1 MNSEQIA
8 DQLSKLLDELDDESL
23 SKMSDKEI
31 LELRKQL
38 NPYGRTIE
46 GSDKIL
52 TFSYTDLRHEYIKK
66 MVTTCMIGFL
76 NRMCDEWKVPDGIP
90 VIPVYEYTQNPEKI
104 DEFEKTLSNPEFM
117 RKDLDFNKEYMAK
130 RVIVKEFLEDM
141 FQYNPDFHVRS
152 AYKPNVNDPERT
164 IIETPAGHLA
174 IYQLKKSDPAFAEEW
189 LQYTREKKLQN
200 DGNKNPPKK
209 ITSVVRKY
217 CTEMIPPTDIYHRLQ
232 YYYDSNYEELK
243 EIVNDLYC
251 DKPDLETALNPYAW
265 HNTEDE
271 ADEFINKHKDEVI
284 STIFKAHSG
293 KWNVFAPYKKIRDSM
308 RFFNKKTQVLEE
320 IAKQIERDAKLGA
333 DLMKKRIKV
342 KKQKNVEKDGPDDP
356 AFLRWKKNND
366 TLKDMGA
373 ESMNEK
379 DYAPE
384 NTPDNAICVPVYRLS
399 SGGSKFEKTH
409 FFSEASQPTVI
420 NGEILE

>member
-1 MNSEQIA
+1 MSSEQIA
-8 DQLSKLLDELDDESL
+8 DQLSKLLDELDDDTI
-23 SKMSDKEI
+23 SKMSDKDV
-31 LELRKQL
+31 LKLRKQL

-52 TFSYTDLRHEYIKK
+52 TYSYTDLRHEYAKK
-66 MVTTCMIGFL
+66 MVTTSMIGFL

-90 VIPVYEYTQNPEKI
+90 VIPVYEYVQNPEKL
-104 DEFEKTLSNPEFM
+104 DAFEKTLNDPEFM
-117 RKDLDFNKEYMAK
+117 RKDLDFNKKYMAK
-130 RVIVKEFLEDM
+130 RVIIKEFLEDM

-152 AYKPNVNDPERT
+152 AYNPNLDDPERNV
-164 IIETPAGHLA
+164 IETPAGQLA
-174 IYQLKKSDPAFAEEW
+174 IYRLKKSNPTFAEKW
-189 LQYTREKKLQN
+189 LLYERENKLKAKK
-200 DGNKNPPKK
+200 PSKK
-209 ITSVVRKY
+209 IISEVRKY
-217 CTEMIPPTDIYHRLQ
+217 CTEMIPPADIYHRLQ

-265 HNTEDE
+265 HNTEDD

-293 KWNVFAPYKKIRDSM
+293 KWNIFAPYKKIRESM

-342 KKQKNVEKDGPDDP
+342 KKQKNIDHDGPDDP
-356 AFLRWKKNND
+356 SFLRWKKSND
-366 TLKDMGA
+366 TLKGMGA
-373 ESMNEK
+373 ETMNEK

-384 NTPDNAICVPVYRLS
+384 DTPDNAICVPVFRLGE
-399 SGGSKFEKTH
+399 GGQKFEKTH
-409 FFSEASQPTVI
+409 FFSEASKPSCV
-420 NGEILE
+420 NGELLE